1 MRKVIA
7 AINVTL
13 DGFCDHTAI
22 IPNDEMHNHYTEL
35 IKNGGTI
42 LYGRITYQLMEFWK
56 PFVEKPSGNK
66 SMDEFA
72 IAIDNISK
80 IVFSHTI
87 KDVNWRNTRLAK
99 SDLKEEIF
107 ELRQQPG
114 KDILIGSRSLI
125 MECLNLKLIDEL
137 QLFVHPV
144 IIGKGLSLFQ
154 NINDRINLTLIRTK
168 TFGGGAVILYYEPSK
183 K

>member
-22 IPNDEMHNHYTEL
+22 IPDDEMHNHYTEL
-35 IKNGGTI
+35 IKSGGTI

-87 KDVNWRNTRLAK
+87 KDVNWGNTRLAK

-107 ELRQQPG
+107 ELRQHPD

-144 IIGKGLSLFQ
+144 IIGKGLPLFQ
-154 NINDRINLTLIRTK
+154 NINGRINLKLIRTK
-168 TFGGGAVILYYEPSK
+168 TFGGGAVILYYEPSEK
-183 K
+183 